1 MKYSIRPRWWILE
14 LLMAL
19 MMGLLLVEPSVPLT
33 PGWHK
38 VVSFIIVII
47 VFGLTAL
54 WVYINRGALALWE
67 QDDDLP
73 LRRTYL
79 RNEPPIEQ
87 GEIADAQRST
97 RKY

>member
-1 MKYSIRPRWWILE
+1 MKYSLRPRWWILE
-14 LLMAL
+14 IIMVL
-19 MMGLLLVEPSVPLT
+19 MMVLLLVEGRAPLT

-38 VVSFIIVII
+38 AVSLIIAII

-54 WVYINRGALALWE
+54 WVYVNRAALALWE

-79 RNEPPIEQ
+79 RNEMPQQQTKTAE
-87 GEIADAQRST
+87 QRSI
-97 RKY
+97 RKI